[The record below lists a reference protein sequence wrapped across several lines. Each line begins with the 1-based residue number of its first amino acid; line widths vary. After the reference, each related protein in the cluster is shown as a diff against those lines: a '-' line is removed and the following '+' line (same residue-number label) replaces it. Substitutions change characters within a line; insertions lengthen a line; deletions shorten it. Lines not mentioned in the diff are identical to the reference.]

1 MLEQIITLPM
11 LLYAI
16 TGGVFGL
23 LVGALSVDRNGEM
36 GILIVLPIVGAIVAP
51 ISAFVLSLWTG
62 ILEFSLPGLVIPLMC
77 VLGVTVLLTYGC
89 SIDISVS
96 VKT

>member
-1 MLEQIITLPM
+1 MLEQMITLPM

-16 TGGVFGL
+16 CGGVFAL

-51 ISAFVLSLWTG
+51 IVAFILSKLSGVLT
-62 ILEFSLPGLVIPLMC
+62 FSIPGLVLPLMC
-77 VLGVTVLLTYGC
+77 VLGVSVLLTYGC
-89 SIDISVS
+89 SVDLSIS